1 MYKIVFLLVFSVK
14 VFADTAS
21 QSPLIVYADINFITN
36 GGSSTLQCDI
46 TPPGIIQVSDGQ
58 EIKFYAKTPTEV
70 HDFGCTN
77 DDGTPVVF
85 PSIKY
90 ERKDGTK
97 RLWSLN
103 KSIRYSQAEIGKYCL
118 CFYKIKEPYETK
130 VIAQK
135 DSENHIHGN
144 FKLQF
149 QMIETPTVSLKIKQ
163 LNNNYMENLIQGSK
177 KYNYTY
183 TYEEEKQ
190 FDCVLNNPTENK
202 EKYKISYYLDG
213 KLKNTTTVTVN
224 AHTKES
230 LKYTFKLTKA
240 NQTIVCSAVDMGKRK
255 GTKNPKIEI
264 NLHYIPPPPVFPVIR
279 KPKVTPGKYFPENY
293 TQIYYYNVTDE
304 EDTKFE
310 CALSET
316 EGYKSNIKMILY
328 SEKESNGY
336 EQANLVSKSFKLKGI
351 NKINCIAWDMKT
363 QQHFYNI
370 VNLNHNP
377 ASIDTPEL
385 TMTGQHGGKYFSA
398 NSKQMYNYTFSD
410 REKVKISCN
419 IGKAD
424 KYHLIFYFDGIEVKR
439 SETEVT
445 FIENMFY
452 LEKDSKNISC
462 VALDAAS
469 QRPLVSTLV
478 QLQYSPPEHYDS
490 STKVDLSI
498 TGLPDSMC
506 KTDSSGKSIDKICT
520 YTFNE
525 PELIGTTKR
534 LDCTLNGGSYDYK
547 ITFGGEE
554 KTAPKGTVTTI
565 SQEKTLE
572 ENNDSI
578 KCKAIR
584 KEHSGFS
591 FSVVLHFIYIPPATP
606 STQQATPFTDKTAIQ
621 MSSPSVLESKNIESP
636 AGKEW
641 WLKFVLGGGAAII
654 ALCVVVCVI
663 IYYRKKKPQTD
674 DLTYANLTKD
684 QKNYATLPVPAPR
697 TLQKDAKPKVT
708 VEGTY
713 SEPKDSQD
721 MSEALYADP
730 NRFNGSETY
739 AEPYVKSG
747 SNPCTYAEPNKADYA
762 EPYMPKEGNY
772 AAIGSQSEGGY
783 AAIGKSEGEYA
794 AIGNEGGYAS
804 IDNSEGGYAAI
815 GNSEGGYAA
824 IGNSEGG
831 CAAIGKSEGS
841 YAAIGNSEGNY
852 AEIGAKS
859 EGNYAEIGANNDNK
873 ELYAKPIPKAQ
884 RPFKAKDE
892 SDYSNVFKELYA
904 NAKKK

>member
-14 VFADTAS
+14 VLAAS
-21 QSPLIVYADINFITN
+21 QSALIVYADINFITN

-46 TPPGIIQVSDGQ
+46 TPPGIIQVSEGQ

-149 QMIETPTVSLKIKQ
+149 QMIETPTVSLKIEQ

-264 NLHYIPPPPVFPVIR
+264 NLHYIPPPSVFPVIR

-304 EDTKFE
+304 EDAKFE
-310 CALSET
+310 CALSES

-336 EQANLVSKSFKLKGI
+336 EQ
-351 NKINCIAWDMKT
+351 
-363 QQHFYNI
+363 
-370 VNLNHNP
+370 
-377 ASIDTPEL
+377 
-385 TMTGQHGGKYFSA
+385 
-398 NSKQMYNYTFSD
+398 
-410 REKVKISCN
+410 
-419 IGKAD
+419 
-424 KYHLIFYFDGIEVKR
+424 
-439 SETEVT
+439 EVT

-554 KTAPKGTVTTI
+554 KTG
-565 SQEKTLE
+565 
-572 ENNDSI
+572 
-578 KCKAIR
+578 
-584 KEHSGFS
+584 
-591 FSVVLHFIYIPPATP
+591 
-606 STQQATPFTDKTAIQ
+606 
-621 MSSPSVLESKNIESP
+621 
-636 AGKEW
+636 
-641 WLKFVLGGGAAII
+641 II
-654 ALCVVVCVI
+654 
-663 IYYRKKKPQTD
+663 
-674 DLTYANLTKD
+674 
-684 QKNYATLPVPAPR
+684 
-697 TLQKDAKPKVT
+697 
-708 VEGTY
+708 
-713 SEPKDSQD
+713 
-721 MSEALYADP
+721 
-730 NRFNGSETY
+730 
-739 AEPYVKSG
+739 
-747 SNPCTYAEPNKADYA
+747 
-762 EPYMPKEGNY
+762 
-772 AAIGSQSEGGY
+772 
-783 AAIGKSEGEYA
+783 
-794 AIGNEGGYAS
+794 
-804 IDNSEGGYAAI
+804 
-815 GNSEGGYAA
+815 
-824 IGNSEGG
+824 
-831 CAAIGKSEGS
+831 
-841 YAAIGNSEGNY
+841 
-852 AEIGAKS
+852 
-859 EGNYAEIGANNDNK
+859 
-873 ELYAKPIPKAQ
+873 
-884 RPFKAKDE
+884 
-892 SDYSNVFKELYA
+892 
-904 NAKKK
+904 

>member
-14 VFADTAS
+14 VFADTGIQFESYLGSVERGLSYQPIKEAGDSAVFLAQETRRESESRTYAS

-336 EQANLVSKSFKLKGI
+336 EQ
-351 NKINCIAWDMKT
+351 
-363 QQHFYNI
+363 
-370 VNLNHNP
+370 
-377 ASIDTPEL
+377 
-385 TMTGQHGGKYFSA
+385 
-398 NSKQMYNYTFSD
+398 
-410 REKVKISCN
+410 
-419 IGKAD
+419 
-424 KYHLIFYFDGIEVKR
+424 
-439 SETEVT
+439 EVT